1 MIYLIPETLSRA
13 YPRGHAAGV
22 RLVALVQPGYSVAR
36 LLIIVA
42 RGEPA
47 RYTYLRHVFRSE
59 TVDVILDR
67 RVTERRQLHERAGAE
82 RRRGHRRHRYL
93 SKDLQEFGWALV
105 RR

>member
-1 MIYLIPETLSRA
+1 MGS
-13 YPRGHAAGV
+13 
-22 RLVALVQPGYSVAR
+22 VAVGLPKDSMAR
-36 LLIIVA
+36 LLIIVSRA
-42 RGEPA
+42 EPA

-59 TVDVILDR
+59 TVDVIFDR
-67 RVTERRQLHERAGAE
+67 RATERRQHLERAGAE